1 MILRNDTAYESQKF
15 AFILDHITG
24 NVDQT
29 HLVVQFIHMFRTFVQ
44 IYDTSRNILY
54 LAVDFVQQLFCLALA
69 LFAYNQLNHWCNPPV
84 VKFIGTSRNLFTLL

>member
-69 LFAYNQLNHWCNPPV
+69 LLPTIN
-84 VKFIGTSRNLFTLL
+84 